1 MREVIAKAFM
11 DASLVQILV
20 IVATTQTRLLTLP
33 FLVTLYSFEGRG
45 GEGFLVI
52 GKQARVSRS

>member
-1 MREVIAKAFM
+1 MNRVGVSGAFISA
-11 DASLVQILV
+11 DLGNSSNYSNEAANGTLLVSPV
-20 IVATTQTRLLTLP
+20 
-33 FLVTLYSFEGRG
+33 SFEGRG